1 MKDFA
6 KSIRTMNSNKE
17 EIIKK
22 KKQEGAT
29 LKVDNGQKLEFSDGS
44 TFVKTSFSE
53 DYREAKNYTGNK
65 KVKNGSGHWGRGG
78 ADVYKDNSNPG
89 ISASIRQVGKGFEVL
104 YTDTYKKISGKSVGI
119 YPDKDTAKDV
129 AEAVVETE
137 MPDSVKANYRS
148 KAVNAWL
155 RRKWEVGNKNV
166 KNGSGSW
173 RGKFYEDSAGNSA
186 SIEKRGEGWEVY
198 WEDARG
204 YGKPLGTYK
213 DERTAREV
221 AEDAVESE
229 MPDNVKSSY
238 RSKAVNARI
247 GNRVGSLF
255 TEEERANIA
264 LGRYEEAKKRGYGV
278 DYEKKLAKDEI
289 QTLEK
294 IAKGEAKYMG
304 FEEKDIPDAKKAIE
318 IYKKIVSNKKTLN
331 IATGNES
338 IDKQEW
344 SMFSGLKKD
353 AEKEIGNSDT
363 VSEYNAEIQR
373 LTKKAEQLRRMGQG
387 RSAMEIEKQIEKL
400 GKELRELGNKK
411 TTNDFLSD
419 HIKIVGIPDPD
430 TSKEPVDNLKRARN
444 AMNKKIGNLDT
455 VEEGDYVTVR
465 FQGELVDGVV
475 RKVQGTQALV
485 TIDGTDM
492 WFPIRS
498 LKEST

>member
-1 MKDFA
+1 MKNWKF
-6 KSIRTMNSNKE
+6 
-17 EIIKK
+17 
-22 KKQEGAT
+22 
-29 LKVDNGQKLEFSDGS
+29 VD
-44 TFVKTSFSE
+44 
-53 DYREAKNYTGNK
+53 
-65 KVKNGSGHWGRGG
+65 
-78 ADVYKDNSNPG
+78 
-89 ISASIRQVGKGFEVL
+89 
-104 YTDTYKKISGKSVGI
+104 
-119 YPDKDTAKDV
+119 
-129 AEAVVETE
+129 
-137 MPDSVKANYRS
+137 
-148 KAVNAWL
+148 
-155 RRKWEVGNKNV
+155 VGNKNV
-166 KNGSGSW
+166 GNGSGSW

-186 SIEKRGEGWEVY
+186 SVEKRGEGWEVY

-229 MPDNVKSSY
+229 MPDKIRANYK
-238 RSKAVNARI
+238 SKAI
-247 GNRVGSLF
+247 NR
-255 TEEERANIA
+255 
-264 LGRYEEAKKRGYGV
+264 
-278 DYEKKLAKDEI
+278 KL
-289 QTLEK
+289 
-294 IAKGEAKYMG
+294 
-304 FEEKDIPDAKKAIE
+304 
-318 IYKKIVSNKKTLN
+318 
-331 IATGNES
+331 GNES

-353 AEKEIGNSDT
+353 AEKEIGNAFDPGIRLTIRHNGKEEEVKVLKDMPTSILVKGQSGAVVEIKKTDFEVVKANNT
-363 VSEYNAEIQR
+363 KKTMNRVGKLFTEEERARIALGRYEEAKKRGYGVDYEKKLAKEEIQTLEKIAKGGAKYIGFEEKDIPDAKR
-373 LTKKAEQLRRMGQG
+373 AIEIYKKIV
-387 RSAMEIEKQIEKL
+387 S
-400 GKELRELGNKK
+400 NKK